1 MTNINNKRKIINIS
15 LVVLILVGV
24 FFIVKFDVI
33 GKIEGVMNKQVE
45 KNNVISDDEQD
56 HDELKYETFLDE
68 NGNEIVIEM
77 EKVIVK
83 DEDGNEVEM
92 WVDTAE
98 PEIIYDYMYK
108 GTIVK
113 IKDNKIYFMV
123 DKESK
128 NGSYFCEDV
137 EDYEIVFDINT
148 YNLESDPYDTSY
160 SVYDFLSFDYE
171 RFYSAGELEFLVG
184 RYLRVQ
190 DSVFEDSHT
199 GEIYKGLDFYLQ

>member
-15 LVVLILVGV
+15 LVVLILAGV

-33 GKIEGVMNKQVE
+33 GKIEGAINKQVE
-45 KNNVISDDEQD
+45 KNNVLSDDEQD
-56 HDELKYETFLDE
+56 QDELKYEAFLDE
-68 NGNEIVIEM
+68 DGNEIVIEM
-77 EKVIVK
+77 GKVVGK
-83 DEDGNEVEM
+83 DEKGNKIEF

-98 PEIIYDYMYK
+98 SEIIYDYMYK

-148 YNLESDPYDTSY
+148 YDLESDPYVGY
-160 SVYDFLSFDYE
+160 YVKDFLGFDYMIWRCKYLWE
-171 RFYSAGELEFLVG
+171 YLSARCNPCDFHDYSKNCVRYFLN
-184 RYLRVQ
+184 L
-190 DSVFEDSHT
+190 
-199 GEIYKGLDFYLQ
+199 LA